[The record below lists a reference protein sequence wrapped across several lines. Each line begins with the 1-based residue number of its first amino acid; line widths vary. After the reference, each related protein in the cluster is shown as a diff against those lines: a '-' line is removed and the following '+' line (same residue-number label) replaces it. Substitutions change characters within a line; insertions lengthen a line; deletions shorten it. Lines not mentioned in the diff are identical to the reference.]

1 MSGSPSAALHAT
13 SSTMPAGQSLLLPIR
28 NGRRAA
34 SNDGQPRTGR
44 HRSFRELV
52 ATHSAT
58 SLRKQH
64 REIHALGNSC
74 CYRQPRQMMAISS
87 WPLGRWTYCQLRA
100 KRRAGYTASAMSQ
113 VDQQLD
119 CLLQTDRRYHV
130 DGFAF
135 LLAGLETTATRRHGP
150 RRGKGSRHIS
160 GRELSLGLRDI
171 ALDRWG
177 IRRTRDFGEMV
188 FLLIGAGLLGKQPS
202 DRIEDFDDVYD
213 FAAAFEH
220 CQKRIS

>member
-1 MSGSPSAALHAT
+1 
-13 SSTMPAGQSLLLPIR
+13 
-28 NGRRAA
+28 
-34 SNDGQPRTGR
+34 
-44 HRSFRELV
+44 
-52 ATHSAT
+52 
-58 SLRKQH
+58 
-64 REIHALGNSC
+64 
-74 CYRQPRQMMAISS
+74 
-87 WPLGRWTYCQLRA
+87 
-100 KRRAGYTASAMSQ
+100 MSQ

-160 GRELSLGLRDI
+160 GQELSLGLRDI
-171 ALDRWG
+171 ALERWGPLALLVLGRWG

-220 CQKRIS
+220 CPKRIS